1 MTLLMPVPLL
11 RQDNMKWAMGVAA
24 HSKQSQIGNEM
35 QRQYCARFFMAAA
48 SH

>member
-1 MTLLMPVPLL
+1 MTSLMPVPLL
-11 RQDNMKWAMGVAA
+11 RQDNMKWAVGVAA